1 MGFIGKFGDQNLAG
15 ATDRVTA
22 NSQLDLHEDA
32 GHLEPGSP
40 PHSVRKRDIGA
51 IIFMAT
57 VIFSMIG
64 IATLARNIFAAAHH
78 LETAK
83 RNAETV
89 ARVLTEFG
97 VKRKA
102 GPSELARCRLR
113 EEDAGK
119 LTWGPCWEEITHTAE
134 IASLVNALEAENAV
148 FGPPCDGSDE
158 SIGRITIEKGTPW
171 FSAGNTGVTYAAS
184 DSEDSILTETPLR
197 VQVCNRW
204 GEAVK
209 VQEIKF

>member
-1 MGFIGKFGDQNLAG
+1 MR
-15 ATDRVTA
+15 DRVEATSKIDIHDHA
-22 NSQLDLHEDA
+22 DHQDPAPKSHRLLD
-32 GHLEPGSP
+32 G
-40 PHSVRKRDIGA
+40 GA
-51 IIFMAT
+51 IVFLAT
-57 VIFSMIG
+57 VVVSLIS
-64 IATLARNIFAAAHH
+64 IAFLALNIFAAAHH
-78 LETAK
+78 LELAK

-89 ARVLTEFG
+89 ARVLTDVG

-102 GPSELARCRLR
+102 GQPEVAECHLR
-113 EEDAGK
+113 PEDAGK
-119 LTWGPCWEEITHTAE
+119 LNWGPCWEAIAKLPE
-134 IASLVNALEAENAV
+134 IAKLANPLQPENDV

-171 FSAGNTGVTYAAS
+171 FSAGTTGVTYAAS
-184 DSEDSILTETPLR
+184 DAEDSIVTETPLR

>member
-1 MGFIGKFGDQNLAG
+1 MISIAFLA
-15 ATDRVTA
+15 
-22 NSQLDLHEDA
+22 L
-32 GHLEPGSP
+32 
-40 PHSVRKRDIGA
+40 
-51 IIFMAT
+51 
-57 VIFSMIG
+57 
-64 IATLARNIFAAAHH
+64 NIFAAAHH
-78 LETAK
+78 LELAK

-89 ARVLTEFG
+89 ARVLTDVG

-102 GPSELARCRLR
+102 GQPEVAECHLR
-113 EEDAGK
+113 PEDAGK
-119 LTWGPCWEEITHTAE
+119 LTWGPCWDAIAKLPE
-134 IASLVNALEAENAV
+134 IAKMTNPLQSENDV

-171 FSAGNTGVTYAAS
+171 FSAGTTGVTYAAS
-184 DSEDSILTETPLR
+184 DGEDSIVTETPLR